1 MYLKIAWKNVRH
13 SFSSYALYFGSVFF
27 ILTIFFTFLS
37 FSRNRIILEKIS
49 SDGRVETMCQ
59 VVGVFITAFVVF
71 YLFFANRFFLS
82 GRMRELGI
90 YSLLGWRRA
99 SVLLLLS
106 LENAFVCLG
115 SFAAALPAGGLL
127 HKGLTAAITRF
138 LGLNIDWRAV
148 PLIDGRAA
156 LLSLLFLAAAFVSLL
171 LSNAVLLARSSLL
184 FLVQMEARAEKPLR
198 LHPTAGA
205 AGLLLLIAGWLLALD
220 NTRGRSSLWYTVGF
234 SPMALL
240 TVLLA
245 VSGTFLLVF
254 CLLPW
259 AFHSLRRRPERLYR
273 PVPVIVIPEFLHRI
287 RSSAGS
293 LCFLTLLV
301 AGTLAVF
308 GSTTLS
314 VWYPVAALKRIIPSA
329 IEYRSTDA
337 GQDGEVEKALDQAL
351 GKGNY
356 TLSRTEI
363 LQVTAASSHL
373 PEEYTL
379 SQDRGR
385 SPGLELI
392 RESDWRSLLALQGR
406 EDLAEDLPSLTD
418 QTCILLKYRPSSRDT
433 DTGSVYELTAG
444 LDAGG
449 EGADQTNQMDQASQ
463 ADQTSQVKVLAASIA
478 NPIGFSN
485 TVGNLVISDS
495 LFDRLSAACQ
505 DRFTVVSI
513 NGSGLRDSQAAWD
526 ALRGA
531 LPDNKWLT
539 SAWSRADQIISDNS
553 STFLLI
559 TFVSLLL
566 IIAVGSMLYFQ
577 SLSLIRSHRRD
588 YVILD
593 RMGYSAGQMKK
604 VISRQ
609 LGIFYLLPYALGLL
623 HACFALAAY
632 RYALLDDILGE
643 GLLSLL
649 PILLAFA
656 AFTCLYALYF
666 LITRRACC
674 RICGF

>member
-13 SFSSYALYFGSVFF
+13 SFSSYALYVCSVFF

-138 LGLNIDWRAV
+138 LGLSIDWRAV
-148 PLIDGRAA
+148 PFIDGRAA

-184 FLVQMEARAEKPLR
+184 LLVQMEARAEKPLR
-198 LHPTAGA
+198 LHPAAGA

-337 GQDGEVEKALDQAL
+337 ALDGEVEKALDQTL

-379 SQDRGR
+379 SQDQGR
-385 SPGLELI
+385 SPGFELI

-444 LDAGG
+444 AGE
-449 EGADQTNQMDQASQ
+449 EGADQT
-463 ADQTSQVKVLAASIA
+463 DQTSQVKVLAASIA

-495 LFDRLSAACQ
+495 LFDRLSDACQ

-526 ALRGA
+526 AVRGA
-531 LPDNKWLT
+531 LPGNKWLT
-539 SAWSRADQIISDNS
+539 SAWNRANQITSANS

-656 AFTCLYALYF
+656 AFTCLYVLYF

>member
-13 SFSSYALYFGSVFF
+13 SFSSYALYVCSVFF

-82 GRMRELGI
+82 GRIRELGI

-148 PLIDGRAA
+148 PFIDGRAA

-184 FLVQMEARAEKPLR
+184 LLVQMEARAEKPLR
-198 LHPTAGA
+198 LHPAAGA

-337 GQDGEVEKALDQAL
+337 ALDGEVEKALDQTL

-379 SQDRGR
+379 SQDQGR
-385 SPGLELI
+385 SPGFELI

-444 LDAGG
+444 AGE
-449 EGADQTNQMDQASQ
+449 EGADQT
-463 ADQTSQVKVLAASIA
+463 DQTSQVKVLAASIA

-495 LFDRLSAACQ
+495 LFDRLSDACQ

-526 ALRGA
+526 AVRGA
-531 LPDNKWLT
+531 LPGNKWLT
-539 SAWSRADQIISDNS
+539 SAWNRANQITSANS

-656 AFTCLYALYF
+656 AFTCLYVLYF

>member
-13 SFSSYALYFGSVFF
+13 SFSSYALYVCSVFF

-82 GRMRELGI
+82 GRIRELGI

-138 LGLNIDWRAV
+138 LGLSIDWRAV
-148 PLIDGRAA
+148 PFIDGRAA

-184 FLVQMEARAEKPLR
+184 LLVQMEARAEKPLR
-198 LHPTAGA
+198 LHPAAGA

-254 CLLPW
+254 CLLPS

-337 GQDGEVEKALDQAL
+337 ALDGEVEKALDQTL

-379 SQDRGR
+379 SQDQGR
-385 SPGLELI
+385 SPGFELI
-392 RESDWRSLLALQGR
+392 RESDWRSLLARQGR
-406 EDLAEDLPSLTD
+406 ENLAEDLPSLTD

-444 LDAGG
+444 AGAG
-449 EGADQTNQMDQASQ
+449 ENEADQTSQTSQ
-463 ADQTSQVKVLAASIA
+463 ANQTSQVKVLAASIA

-495 LFDRLSAACQ
+495 LFDRLSDACQ

-526 ALRGA
+526 AVRGA
-531 LPDNKWLT
+531 LPGNKWLT
-539 SAWSRADQIISDNS
+539 SAWSRANQITSANS

-588 YVILD
+588 YVILG

-656 AFTCLYALYF
+656 AFTCLYVLYF

>member
-13 SFSSYALYFGSVFF
+13 SFSSYALYVCSVFF

-82 GRMRELGI
+82 GRIRELGI

-184 FLVQMEARAEKPLR
+184 LLVQMEARAEKPLR
-198 LHPTAGA
+198 LHPAAGA

-337 GQDGEVEKALDQAL
+337 ALDGEVEKALDQTL

-379 SQDRGR
+379 SQDQGR
-385 SPGLELI
+385 SPGFELI

-444 LDAGG
+444 AGE
-449 EGADQTNQMDQASQ
+449 EGADQT
-463 ADQTSQVKVLAASIA
+463 DQTSQVKVLAASIA

-495 LFDRLSAACQ
+495 LFDRLSDACQ

-526 ALRGA
+526 AVRGA
-531 LPDNKWLT
+531 LPGNKWLT
-539 SAWSRADQIISDNS
+539 SAWNRANQITSANS

-656 AFTCLYALYF
+656 AFTCLYVLYF

>member
-13 SFSSYALYFGSVFF
+13 SFSSYALYVCSVFF

-82 GRMRELGI
+82 GRIRELGI

-138 LGLNIDWRAV
+138 LGLSIDWRAV
-148 PLIDGRAA
+148 PFIDGRAA

-184 FLVQMEARAEKPLR
+184 LLVQMEARAEKPLR
-198 LHPTAGA
+198 LHPAAGA

-308 GSTTLS
+308 GSTTPS
-314 VWYPVAALKRIIPSA
+314 VWYPVAALKHIIPSA

-379 SQDRGR
+379 RQDRGR
-385 SPGLELI
+385 SPGFELI

-433 DTGSVYELTAG
+433 DTGSVYERTAG
-444 LDAGG
+444 AGE
-449 EGADQTNQMDQASQ
+449 EGADQT
-463 ADQTSQVKVLAASIA
+463 DQTSQVKVLAASIA

-495 LFDRLSAACQ
+495 LFDRLSDACQ

-526 ALRGA
+526 AVRGA
-531 LPDNKWLT
+531 LPGNKWLT
-539 SAWSRADQIISDNS
+539 SAWNRANQITSANS

-588 YVILD
+588 YVILG

-656 AFTCLYALYF
+656 AFTCLYVLYF

>member
-13 SFSSYALYFGSVFF
+13 SFSSYALYVCSVFF

-82 GRMRELGI
+82 GRIRELGI

-138 LGLNIDWRAV
+138 LGLSIDWRAV
-148 PLIDGRAA
+148 PFIDGRAA

-184 FLVQMEARAEKPLR
+184 LLVQMEARAEKPLR
-198 LHPTAGA
+198 LHPAAGA

-337 GQDGEVEKALDQAL
+337 ALDGEVEKALDQTL

-379 SQDRGR
+379 SQDQGR
-385 SPGLELI
+385 SPGFELI

-444 LDAGG
+444 AGE
-449 EGADQTNQMDQASQ
+449 EGADQT
-463 ADQTSQVKVLAASIA
+463 DQTSQVKVLAASIA

-526 ALRGA
+526 AVRGA
-531 LPDNKWLT
+531 LPGNKWLT
-539 SAWSRADQIISDNS
+539 SAWNRANQITSANS

-588 YVILD
+588 YVILG

-656 AFTCLYALYF
+656 AFTCLYVLYF

>member
-13 SFSSYALYFGSVFF
+13 SFSSYALYVCSVFF

-82 GRMRELGI
+82 GRIRELGI

-138 LGLNIDWRAV
+138 LGLSIDWRAV
-148 PLIDGRAA
+148 PFIDGRAA

-184 FLVQMEARAEKPLR
+184 LLVQMEARAEKPLR
-198 LHPTAGA
+198 LHPAAGA

-337 GQDGEVEKALDQAL
+337 ALDGEVEKALDQTL

-379 SQDRGR
+379 SQDQGR
-385 SPGLELI
+385 SPGFELI

-444 LDAGG
+444 AGE
-449 EGADQTNQMDQASQ
+449 EGADQT
-463 ADQTSQVKVLAASIA
+463 DQTSQVKVLAASIA

-495 LFDRLSAACQ
+495 LFDRLSDACQ

-526 ALRGA
+526 AVRGA
-531 LPDNKWLT
+531 LPGNKWLT
-539 SAWSRADQIISDNS
+539 SAWNRANQITSANS

-656 AFTCLYALYF
+656 AFTCLYVLYF

>member
-13 SFSSYALYFGSVFF
+13 SFSSYALYVCSVFF

-82 GRMRELGI
+82 GRIRELGI

-138 LGLNIDWRAV
+138 LGLSIDWRAV
-148 PLIDGRAA
+148 PFIDGRAA

-184 FLVQMEARAEKPLR
+184 LLVQMEARAEKPLR
-198 LHPTAGA
+198 LHPAAGA

-254 CLLPW
+254 CLLPS

-337 GQDGEVEKALDQAL
+337 ALDGEVEKALDQTL

-379 SQDRGR
+379 SQDQGR
-385 SPGLELI
+385 SPGFELI
-392 RESDWRSLLALQGR
+392 RESDWRSLLARQGR
-406 EDLAEDLPSLTD
+406 ENLAEDLPSLTD

-444 LDAGG
+444 AGAG
-449 EGADQTNQMDQASQ
+449 ENEADQTSQTSQ
-463 ADQTSQVKVLAASIA
+463 ANQTSQVKVLAASIA

-526 ALRGA
+526 AVRGA
-531 LPDNKWLT
+531 LPGNKWLT
-539 SAWSRADQIISDNS
+539 SAWSRANQITSANS

-588 YVILD
+588 YVILG

-656 AFTCLYALYF
+656 AFTCLYVLYF

>member
-13 SFSSYALYFGSVFF
+13 SFSSYALYVCSVFF

-82 GRMRELGI
+82 GRIRELGI

-115 SFAAALPAGGLL
+115 SFAAALPARGLL

-138 LGLNIDWRAV
+138 LGLSIDWRAV
-148 PLIDGRAA
+148 PFIDGRAA

-184 FLVQMEARAEKPLR
+184 LLVQMEARAEKPLR
-198 LHPTAGA
+198 LHPAAGA

-337 GQDGEVEKALDQAL
+337 ALDGEVEKALDQTL

-379 SQDRGR
+379 SQDQGR
-385 SPGLELI
+385 SPGFELI
-392 RESDWRSLLALQGR
+392 RESDWRSLLARQGR

-444 LDAGG
+444 AGE
-449 EGADQTNQMDQASQ
+449 EGADQT
-463 ADQTSQVKVLAASIA
+463 DQTSQVKVLAASIA

-526 ALRGA
+526 AVRGA
-531 LPDNKWLT
+531 LPGNKWLT
-539 SAWSRADQIISDNS
+539 SAWNRANQITSANS

-588 YVILD
+588 YVILG

-656 AFTCLYALYF
+656 AFTCLYVLYF

>member
-13 SFSSYALYFGSVFF
+13 SFSSYALYVCSVFF

-138 LGLNIDWRAV
+138 LGLSIDWRAV
-148 PLIDGRAA
+148 PFIDGRAA

-184 FLVQMEARAEKPLR
+184 LLVQMEARAEKPLR
-198 LHPTAGA
+198 LHPAAGA

-337 GQDGEVEKALDQAL
+337 ALDGEVEKALDQTL

-379 SQDRGR
+379 SQDQGR
-385 SPGLELI
+385 SPGFELI

-444 LDAGG
+444 AGE
-449 EGADQTNQMDQASQ
+449 EGADQT
-463 ADQTSQVKVLAASIA
+463 DQTSQVKVLAASIA

-495 LFDRLSAACQ
+495 LYDRLSDACQ

-526 ALRGA
+526 AVRGA
-531 LPDNKWLT
+531 LPGNKWLT
-539 SAWSRADQIISDNS
+539 SAWNRANQITSANS

-656 AFTCLYALYF
+656 AFTCLYVLYF

>member
-13 SFSSYALYFGSVFF
+13 SFSSYALYVCSVFF

-138 LGLNIDWRAV
+138 LGLSIDWRAV
-148 PLIDGRAA
+148 PFIDGRAA

-184 FLVQMEARAEKPLR
+184 LLVQMEARAEKPLR
-198 LHPTAGA
+198 LHPAAGV

-337 GQDGEVEKALDQAL
+337 ALDGEVEKALDQTL

-379 SQDRGR
+379 SQDQGR
-385 SPGLELI
+385 SPGFELI
-392 RESDWRSLLALQGR
+392 RETDWRSLLALQGR

-444 LDAGG
+444 SGAGEKG
-449 EGADQTNQMDQASQ
+449 

-485 TVGNLVISDS
+485 TIGNLVISDS
-495 LFDRLSAACQ
+495 LFDRLSDACQ

-526 ALRGA
+526 AVRGA
-531 LPDNKWLT
+531 LPGNKWLT
-539 SAWSRADQIISDNS
+539 SAWNRANQITSVNS

-656 AFTCLYALYF
+656 AFTCLYVLYF